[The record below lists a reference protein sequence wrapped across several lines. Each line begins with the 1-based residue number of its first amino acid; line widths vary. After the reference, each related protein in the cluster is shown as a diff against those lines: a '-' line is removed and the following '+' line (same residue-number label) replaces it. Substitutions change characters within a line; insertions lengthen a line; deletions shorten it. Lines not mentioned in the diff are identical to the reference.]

1 METSELSGTNS
12 PKLSAPEFPV
22 SSSAVSVFC
31 PIYVYFTRSFRCL
44 YRRCLPLPIPNRAV
58 KPARADGTAVTG
70 GRVGRC
76 RSLYR
81 APAYICR
88 GFFYGSI
95 LLSPSTDDVVAM
107 LFVVNDNR
115 IYCVGMDTLPEM
127 ICFTRG
133 L

>member
-1 METSELSGTNS
+1 
-12 PKLSAPEFPV
+12 
-22 SSSAVSVFC
+22 
-31 PIYVYFTRSFRCL
+31 
-44 YRRCLPLPIPNRAV
+44 
-58 KPARADGTAVTG
+58 
-70 GRVGRC
+70 
-76 RSLYR
+76 
-81 APAYICR
+81 
-88 GFFYGSI
+88 